1 MLLVVCSSLSGWDTM
16 AARPGQQLLVVCSLM
31 HLCEDRFS
39 SSSHVATGVC
49 HVCIV
54 HGSISQQQQD
64 QPVRA
69 GFMQLQPWTA
79 GFLACRSCAFP
90 NISIQQVQTV
100 FDIRGSIVILV
111 FLCFLRLKIL
121 RCRCTPCSAAEG
133 VLSQLSNDAAW
144 QQLEPHFGSKFAAQ
158 LLDKAASVSP
168 AVPDVKLP
176 SSVQLPSV
184 QLSDIRLPSAPQLP
198 NVQLPNM
205 PNVQLPNMS
214 DVKFPEVHMPSVQ
227 LRAVPQLPAV
237 QLPDGQALL
246 QGLQET
252 ASSATTAA
260 EGLTHLP
267 ADLQQ
272 RLGLLEAQLQ
282 QLAAGNGTYEPHFG
296 TRAVMSWLQEVVA
309 ALSSAVHASPM
320 LQPLSA
326 SAAGLPASMSS
337 SHQLLLHGSGG
348 SSFGSSSSSILGGFG
363 GVGDPTA
370 ALQAMS
376 AALKAVAASA
386 AASMPAELSNTLSA
400 SAGALAE
407 QSAAASAALQQL
419 QGSLAQAESALQQLP
434 EQGLGGYDFPT
445 LCLVAAGAIAAIAAS
460 VPAADASAAFG
471 DEGTPQDDVLTHDYD
486 AQAVAR
492 YFKRRPVVVA
502 QRAAQLAAEM
512 SGFGL
517 PLLGDLW
524 TGRLQVR
531 TCNLTMHSWIVL
543 SAQDCIVTVEVQKP
557 VLVSCYAFFQ
567 LVRHHQVLSEYH
579 HAAYAP

>member
-1 MLLVVCSSLSGWDTM
+1 
-16 AARPGQQLLVVCSLM
+16 
-31 HLCEDRFS
+31 
-39 SSSHVATGVC
+39 
-49 HVCIV
+49 
-54 HGSISQQQQD
+54 
-64 QPVRA
+64 
-69 GFMQLQPWTA
+69 
-79 GFLACRSCAFP
+79 
-90 NISIQQVQTV
+90 
-100 FDIRGSIVILV
+100 
-111 FLCFLRLKIL
+111 
-121 RCRCTPCSAAEG
+121 
-133 VLSQLSNDAAW
+133 
-144 QQLEPHFGSKFAAQ
+144 
-158 LLDKAASVSP
+158 
-168 AVPDVKLP
+168 
-176 SSVQLPSV
+176 VQLP
-184 QLSDIRLPSAPQLP
+184 DIRLPSAPQLP
-198 NVQLPNM
+198 NVQLPHM

-227 LRAVPQLPAV
+227 LPAVPQLPAV

-246 QGLQET
+246 QGLQDT

-296 TRAVMSWLQEVVA
+296 THAVMAWLQEVVA
-309 ALSSAVHASPM
+309 ALSSAVHDSPM

-326 SAAGLPASMSS
+326 SAAGLPAAAVSS
-337 SHQLLLHGSGG
+337 SHQLLLHGSSGS

-370 ALQAMS
+370 ALQAVS

-386 AASMPAELSNTLSA
+386 AASMPAELSSTLSA

-419 QGSLAQAESALQQLP
+419 QGSLAQAELALQQLP
-434 EQGLGGYDFPT
+434 EQGMGGYDFPT

-492 YFKRRPVVVA
+492 YFKRRPVMVA

-531 TCNLTMHSWIVL
+531 TCNLTMHSWTVLL
-543 SAQDCIVTVEVQKP
+543 SAQDCIVTVKV
-557 VLVSCYAFFQ
+557 
-567 LVRHHQVLSEYH
+567 
-579 HAAYAP
+579 